1 MKAKQYV
8 LIAIAWIVAA
18 ICGYY
23 IGKNFSERPPCAI
36 KETRETFVDT
46 IHYFA
51 PISQSEAALG
61 AERYTIPTRFI
72 CGGAG
77 GEPRQRG
84 ECDSVGIIP
93 GLTNV
98 GSDSSTIELPTI
110 QRHYADSTY
119 EAWVSGPIN
128 PRLDSIKVFAT
139 TTLITKEIWKPPKRW
154 HLGVTAGYGYGTKGF
169 QPYVGIGITYSLFSF

>member
-1 MKAKQYV
+1 MKAKHYV
-8 LIAIAWIVAA
+8 LMVIAWFIVA
-18 ICGYY
+18 IGGYY
-23 IGKNFSERPPCAI
+23 IGKISTEKPPSTI

-46 IHYFA
+46 IYYYT
-51 PISQSEAALG
+51 PSPQSETTLG
-61 AERYTIPTRFI
+61 SAHYTLPTRFV

-84 ECDSVGIIP
+84 ECDSVGIFP
-93 GLTNV
+93 GLTYD
-98 GSDSSTIELPTI
+98 GSDSTTIELPTI

-128 PRLDSIKVFAT
+128 PRLDSVRVFAT
-139 TTLITKEIWKPPKRW
+139 TTIITKEIWKPPKRW
-154 HLGVTAGYGYGTKGF
+154 HLGVTAGYCYGTKGF